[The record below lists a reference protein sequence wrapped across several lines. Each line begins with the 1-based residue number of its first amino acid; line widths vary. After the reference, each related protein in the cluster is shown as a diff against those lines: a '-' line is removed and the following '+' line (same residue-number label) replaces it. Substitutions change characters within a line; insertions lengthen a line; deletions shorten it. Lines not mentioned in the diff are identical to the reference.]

1 MKQRLSEN
9 LPVSAVSVRYSYM
22 LYTGKGD
29 SGTTKLFDCPQGKRV
44 SKSAFIFEALG
55 TLDELNSSLG
65 YAKALSRKSNDVLAM
80 ETQKVS
86 YEEILEIFQQS
97 LFCVQAELGGSDLH
111 ATRDHI
117 LYLEKVIHEVE
128 TFLPAIKSFIVP
140 GGGETGAYLDIGR
153 TIARRAERHLILLRD
168 KKERIISN
176 DSVAFLNRLS
186 SALYALARF
195 ANYQEGYS
203 EKKPDYR

>member
-1 MKQRLSEN
+1 
-9 LPVSAVSVRYSYM
+9 M

-29 SGTTKLFDCPQGKRV
+29 NGTTELFDCQQGKRL

-55 TLDELNSSLG
+55 TLDELNSSIG
-65 YAKALSRKSNDVLAM
+65 YAKALSKKSNDMLTV

-86 YEEILEIFQQS
+86 YEEILEIFQHN
-97 LFCVQAELGGSDLH
+97 LFCIQAELGGSDIH
-111 ATRDHI
+111 VTKDHI
-117 LYLEKVIHEVE
+117 LYLEKVIHEIE
-128 TFLPAIKSFIVP
+128 TLLPPIKSFIIP
-140 GGGETGAYLDIGR
+140 GSGETGAYLDIAR
-153 TIARRAERHLILLRD
+153 TVTRRAERHLILLRD

-176 DSVAFLNRLS
+176 DSLVYLNRLS

-203 EKKPDYR
+203 ERKPKYK